1 MVFASVGDFRLN
13 TYCPEH
19 ELYPQVPSFS
29 KCSLLI
35 VALNIFLHRLAS
47 NWVISLGRSNA
58 FYSEVIY
65 TWTCTTCIPSPVH
78 AEEKQIRIITSFS
91 KFPHRFKDHHWFSV
105 TGYLMNLQEKHI
117 KKSSL
122 CFQSETKG
130 SLKQLFTLDTL
141 PLHLF

>member
-13 TYCPEH
+13 SYCPEH

-29 KCSLLI
+29 KCSLLMS
-35 VALNIFLHRLAS
+35 ALNIFLHRLAS

-58 FYSEVIY
+58 SYSEVIY
-65 TWTCTTCIPSPVH
+65 TWTCTTFIPSPLH
-78 AEEKQIRIITSFS
+78 AEEQQIRINTSFC
-91 KFPHRFKDHHWFSV
+91 KFPHQFKGYHWFSV
-105 TGYLMNLQEKHI
+105 AGYLINLQEKHI

-130 SLKQLFTLDTL
+130 SIHQLFTLDTL
-141 PLHLF
+141 TLHLF